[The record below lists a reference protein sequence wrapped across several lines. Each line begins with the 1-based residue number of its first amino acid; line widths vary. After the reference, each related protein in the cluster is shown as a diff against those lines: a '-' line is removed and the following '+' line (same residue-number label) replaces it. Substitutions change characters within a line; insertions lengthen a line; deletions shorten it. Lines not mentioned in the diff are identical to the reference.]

1 MHNFFK
7 NNLKVTLWC
16 STNMIV
22 LSKQAENQDP
32 FKLINPSF
40 LFSILWPICHSHPIR
55 VSQSIQTMNYIL
67 GLVVQYVNYLSTL
80 SNHSPNQC

>member
-1 MHNFFK
+1 MHNFFL
-7 NNLKVTLWC
+7 NDLKVALWC

-40 LFSILWPICHSHPIR
+40 LFSILWPTCHSHPIH
-55 VSQSIQTMNYIL
+55 VSQSIQTMNYIRVGGSIL
-67 GLVVQYVNYLSTL
+67 ELLVHLIESFT
-80 SNHSPNQC
+80 